1 MINDWENKLFDTLPF
16 AGTSWAPET
25 ANENKGELILG
36 ERPKSDG
43 TSLLL
48 EAFVEAVITRKQ
60 PARIAEEGYY
70 ASMLC
75 YWVTKRYRK
84 KKHYI
89 SLMNTKLII

>member
-1 MINDWENKLFDTLPF
+1 MPF

-25 ANENKGELILG
+25 ANENKGEYING
-36 ERPKSDG
+36 ERPKTDG

-48 EAFVEAVITRKQ
+48 DAFVEAVITQKQ

-75 YWVTKRYRK
+75 LLGHQALEEERTLYFPDEFKIDYLNHQSLKTKEQ
-84 KKHYI
+84 
-89 SLMNTKLII
+89 

>member
-48 EAFVEAVITRKQ
+48 EAFVEAVITANNPQESRKKDIMRVCS
-60 PARIAEEGYY
+60 A
-70 ASMLC
+70 

-84 KKHYI
+84 K
-89 SLMNTKLII
+89 NTIFP